1 MRRDRFFVPANYA
14 GESLDWQDSKLSHQ
28 LKNVLRLSYEK
39 KIYLFNN
46 KNQEATVKILEIKK
60 DNIKFKILSVQNLE
74 ESINT
79 TTLYISLLKKDK
91 FELVVQKATEVGV
104 MKIVPLVTTRTVK
117 QGSKIERWKEIA
129 KEASEQSGRLVIPK
143 ISEPVLFK
151 EAVLIAKK
159 DNDLNIIFDVG
170 GDKLQKIPDKVGI
183 FVGPEGGFED
193 TEKDLANEAGFSRVG
208 LGNFVLRAETA
219 AIVGTFLIAGGWSM
233 NFY

>member
-1 MRRDRFFVPANYA
+1 
-14 GESLDWQDSKLSHQ
+14 
-28 LKNVLRLSYEK
+28 
-39 KIYLFNN
+39 
-46 KNQEATVKILEIKK
+46 
-60 DNIKFKILSVQNLE
+60 
-74 ESINT
+74 
-79 TTLYISLLKKDK
+79 
-91 FELVVQKATEVGV
+91 
-104 MKIVPLVTTRTVK
+104 
-117 QGSKIERWKEIA
+117 
-129 KEASEQSGRLVIPK
+129 LVIPK